1 MGGEDV
7 PGERSSDPGD
17 LLPLTPVALN
27 VLLALADG
35 ERHGY
40 GIMLEVR
47 ERTGGRVRLGP
58 GTLYG
63 AIKRLKEGGVIE
75 ESGKRPDPG
84 RRTTSGAATT
94 ASPAS
99 AARSWRRRSKGST
112 AWCAPRAGRAPSPR
126 RSRARRGRDVLSEG
140 TAPEGRERA
149 VGTSERVYR
158 SLLRAYPRELRDEYG
173 DEMVRCFRDLCR
185 EELEDGGGLG
195 LAALWARTLPE
206 LLSTALK
213 ERSTMLA
220 RNAYRAVVGVALAT
234 AFILLIPLCERIT
247 ETGTCPI
254 SLSPEPSS
262 SALVSRICW

>member
-75 ESGKRPDPG
+75 ESPGQKRPDPG
-84 RRTTSGAATT
+84 EAPDDERRRRYYRLTGFGGEVLAAEVERLEGLVR
-94 ASPAS
+94 
-99 AARSWRRRSKGST
+99 AARRKG
-112 AWCAPRAGRAPSPR
+112 AFPAPKPSP
-126 RSRARRGRDVLSEG
+126 EG
-140 TAPEGRERA
+140 P
-149 VGTSERVYR
+149 
-158 SLLRAYPRELRDEYG
+158 
-173 DEMVRCFRDLCR
+173 
-185 EELEDGGGLG
+185 
-195 LAALWARTLPE
+195 
-206 LLSTALK
+206 
-213 ERSTMLA
+213 
-220 RNAYRAVVGVALAT
+220 
-234 AFILLIPLCERIT
+234 
-247 ETGTCPI
+247 
-254 SLSPEPSS
+254 
-262 SALVSRICW
+262 